1 MISDVFVSGFSLV
14 MAQGQ
19 AVLCHS
25 RCIEFQLEKITPL
38 LILNLKIIAFSL
50 SFTYYHYTCT

>member
-1 MISDVFVSGFSLV
+1 MISNVFVSGFSLV
-14 MAQGQ
+14 MALQGQ

-50 SFTYYHYTCT
+50 SFTYYH